1 MGRRISI
8 GLKSIKIGAVESDGG
23 MGTSLEAL
31 DGTFQGTASIAQAD
45 GETTEFFIEE
55 QDDPIEI
62 VTKQGVIT
70 VEFALVDLS
79 PSTLEKVL
87 GGTVAG
93 IGDAAT
99 WSAPA
104 EMPTIEQ
111 SMEIISSKNV
121 KYEITRARIEGKL
134 DVKLSKKD
142 MAVVQVKATVLTPTK
157 AGEAKLKI
165 SQVVA

>member
-1 MGRRISI
+1 MARRISI

-23 MGTSLEAL
+23 MGTTLTAL
-31 DGTFQGTASIAQAD
+31 DGTFQGTASLTQGD
-45 GETTEFFIEE
+45 SETTEFFIEE

-70 VEFALVDLS
+70 VEFALVDLT
-79 PSTLEKVL
+79 PETLQKVL
-87 GGTVAG
+87 GGTVTG
-93 IGDAAT
+93 IGDAAA

-104 EMPTIEQ
+104 ETPTIEQ
-111 SMEIISSKNV
+111 SIEIISSKNV

-157 AGEAKLKI
+157 VGEAKLKI
-165 SQVVA
+165 SKVA